1 MDILEKIEEV
11 KVRFDQTN
19 ELSSSDK
26 SFIESIYERVLS
38 KRFNNRGCGQCYRD
52 AFIEIYVQVKK
63 NGIKDMGNFVMKREV
78 VRTIDG
84 IVYSRN
90 NITDEAAIKL
100 LKTYPQRI
108 DDFESYPK
116 NWEELIAGK
125 AKETKVNTEPKK
137 KAGAKKA
144 SDKTSEKQEKSEET
158 KVNTETD
165 TDPEKVP
172 TDNEAGS
179 DNSEEVTE

>member
-63 NGIKDMGNFVMKREV
+63 SGIKDMGKFVLKREELLH
-78 VRTIDG
+78 IG
-84 IVYSRN
+84 GNVYTRV
-90 NITDEAAIKL
+90 NIQDKISIEYLKKYPNAI
-100 LKTYPQRI
+100 TR
-108 DDFESYPK
+108 FESYPE
-116 NWEELIAGK
+116 NWEELIAVK

-144 SDKTSEKQEKSEET
+144 SDKASEKQEKSEET
-158 KVNTETD
+158 KVNTDPD

-179 DNSEEVTE
+179 GNSEVVTE